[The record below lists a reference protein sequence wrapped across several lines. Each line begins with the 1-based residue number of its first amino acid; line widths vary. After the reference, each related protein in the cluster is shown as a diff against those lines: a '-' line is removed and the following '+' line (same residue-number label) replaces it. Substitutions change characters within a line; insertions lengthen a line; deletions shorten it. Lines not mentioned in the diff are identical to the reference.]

1 MYQEFFRHSEWLSLP
16 LVALVFFF
24 LFFLGVL
31 TRVAFGMRDRRRLDE
46 LASLP
51 FRSDRTDHPHQE
63 HHDV

>member
-1 MYQEFFRHSEWLSLP
+1 MYQQFFRDSEWLSLP

-24 LFFLGVL
+24 LFFIGVL
-31 TRVAFGMRDRRRLDE
+31 ARVAFGMRDRRRLDE

-51 FRSDRTDHPHQE
+51 FRSDRTDSTQQE